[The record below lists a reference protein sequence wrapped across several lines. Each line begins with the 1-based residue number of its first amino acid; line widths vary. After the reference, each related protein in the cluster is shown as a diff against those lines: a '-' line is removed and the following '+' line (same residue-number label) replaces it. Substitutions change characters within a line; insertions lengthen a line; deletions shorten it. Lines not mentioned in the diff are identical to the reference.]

1 MSKAKPPIPVI
12 PDHVAVI
19 DSHCHL
25 DMANYSED
33 LDIVIGRAFKHG
45 VKGIVTI
52 GIDLNSSLTAVQ
64 IARQNQSVR
73 AAVGVHPHDA
83 DSATDEILT
92 RLADLALEA
101 PDEVVGYGEIGLDY
115 VKQYADPEIQ
125 RTVFRKQL
133 RLAKELKLPVI
144 IHDREAHDDCLDMIR
159 EEGPFDAG
167 GIMHCFSGNIE
178 FARKVIDCNF
188 HISIPGI
195 VTYKK
200 ADQMQEVAATIP
212 EDRLLVETDGPF
224 LTPVPYRGRR
234 NEPVYTL
241 YTVGKIAELRQTSI
255 ESIAQKSTANAC
267 DLFNYRFCCYKTG

>member
-25 DMANYSED
+25 DMADYGDD
-33 LDIVIGRAFKHG
+33 LDVVIDRAFKHG

-83 DSATDEILT
+83 DSATDKVLT

-125 RTVFRKQL
+125 RAVFRKQL

-144 IHDREAHDDCLDMIR
+144 IHDREAHDDCLDIIR
-159 EEGPFDAG
+159 EEGPFDEG

-212 EDRLLVETDGPF
+212 EDRMLVETDGPF
-224 LTPVPYRGRR
+224 LAPVPYRGRR

-267 DLFNYRFCCYKTG
+267 DLFNYRFCC

>member
-73 AAVGVHPHDA
+73 AVVGVHPHDA
-83 DSATDEILT
+83 DSATDKILT

-125 RTVFRKQL
+125 RAVFRKQL

-224 LTPVPYRGRR
+224 LTPVPYRGQR